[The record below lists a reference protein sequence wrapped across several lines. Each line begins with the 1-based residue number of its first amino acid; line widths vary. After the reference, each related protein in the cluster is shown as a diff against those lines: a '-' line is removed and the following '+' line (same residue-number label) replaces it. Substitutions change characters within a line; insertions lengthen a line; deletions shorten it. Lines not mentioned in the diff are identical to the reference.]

1 MNQIDEKKSVKRKK
15 IPSSLWLNKPKRR
28 RSCET
33 LLISG
38 DKSTPALEK
47 KNTVVPGISTLN
59 AAPKKIRKCVKPQK
73 SRKKLFEELSC
84 TGEVLSLMPTV
95 LKNVQKAGHLAD
107 FINLLK
113 LISVDKFPLNNISF
127 LLMLEVARW
136 YSLENTTK
144 MFYSDQYKTVN
155 NYESCTIDIPKQI
168 QPGLIEQAIQMKP
181 KTDTYVLSVDGKKLA
196 PGLTK
201 DNGDID
207 LFGYGMED
215 SIQKLRL
222 RLKTEK
228 DVVTSTR
235 DDWSTMSP
243 AEKCQKLQDIDLIIS
258 YRIKDLRLL
267 FMKQKLAL
275 SKFHKEAGDDWR
287 SSRFVYVTQV
297 LSDMAA
303 MDVKELMYLC
313 WTEESSTVFRA
324 KFDADLWK
332 LVTDEIK
339 DVYLCQTPKRPTR
352 LSERSKLISEKIEV
366 YRKTMVTFLCEIPSV
381 KATSR
386 EISQTHVNCPYVFPV
401 TKGSVDQST
410 ENIELTLCNVNRVID
425 ETYEICRRKATEVLV
440 WLLSDTNR
448 CWNIEIPHFLPV
460 AYAMKGYSLTTQTMR
475 TMNEHYFGGMQC
487 TRNWH
492 STRDVDERPLTLLQL
507 QRDVYE
513 TASKEKRN
521 TILKHLSEK
530 PIADDLENDVCAIR
544 NESGGLNVTSE
555 LLRKVF
561 QAIHYTTKSQN
572 VTKRDLESKQDKV
585 QSDGSLSCL
594 PDEALE
600 VLIESEN
607 FNFV

>member
-127 LLMLEVARW
+127 LLLLEVARW

-144 MFYSDQYKTVN
+144 MFYSDQCMRFWKVLYRLFHGKALRFMQGVKSSGQILNKSTSRGQFDPQDTNINFAVPDIKTVN

-181 KTDTYVLSVDGKKLA
+181 KTDTYVLSDDGKKVA
-196 PGLTK
+196 PGLTT

-243 AEKCQKLQDIDLIIS
+243 AEKCQKLQDIVLIIS

-287 SSRFVYVTQV
+287 SSRFCVCYQQHTSPN
-297 LSDMAA
+297 LPSKADG
-303 MDVKELMYLC
+303 K
-313 WTEESSTVFRA
+313 RA
-324 KFDADLWK
+324 
-332 LVTDEIK
+332 T
-339 DVYLCQTPKRPTR
+339 
-352 LSERSKLISEKIEV
+352 
-366 YRKTMVTFLCEIPSV
+366 
-381 KATSR
+381 
-386 EISQTHVNCPYVFPV
+386 
-401 TKGSVDQST
+401 
-410 ENIELTLCNVNRVID
+410 
-425 ETYEICRRKATEVLV
+425 
-440 WLLSDTNR
+440 
-448 CWNIEIPHFLPV
+448 
-460 AYAMKGYSLTTQTMR
+460 
-475 TMNEHYFGGMQC
+475 
-487 TRNWH
+487 
-492 STRDVDERPLTLLQL
+492 
-507 QRDVYE
+507 
-513 TASKEKRN
+513 
-521 TILKHLSEK
+521 
-530 PIADDLENDVCAIR
+530 
-544 NESGGLNVTSE
+544 
-555 LLRKVF
+555 
-561 QAIHYTTKSQN
+561 
-572 VTKRDLESKQDKV
+572 
-585 QSDGSLSCL
+585 
-594 PDEALE
+594 
-600 VLIESEN
+600 
-607 FNFV
+607 